1 MKPEKLVFV
10 VALSALVT
18 SSLMACRRVHRRR
31 RQSVLPKP
39 KSEAVQTWEGEG
51 GNLSPAPQQF

>member
-18 SSLMACRRVHRRR
+18 SSLMACRRVHRHRLQAVVPR
-31 RQSVLPKP
+31 P
-39 KSEAVQTWEGEG
+39 KSEAMQTWEGEG
-51 GNLSPAPQQF
+51 GNLRPAPQQP